1 MNSQTLTAGKPYRQI
16 IRFAVPLLLG
26 NLFQQFYNM
35 ADAFI
40 ISRCLGVS
48 AFAGI
53 SCTSGISN
61 LIIGFAQGMTAG
73 LVIPMAQSFGGG
85 DRERSGTAN
94 LPFITC

>member
-1 MNSQTLTAGKPYRQI
+1 MKKDYLLTERPLRALFLFALPMI
-16 IRFAVPLLLG
+16 IG

-40 ISRCLGVS
+40 ISRCLGGS
-48 AFAGI
+48 AFAGV